1 MLFFNYIKNNK
12 FFFFLLICFIYN
24 AVQIYQFTVDKYAY
38 QYGDWLINYSNG
50 FVRRGL
56 GGEVIFYFSYLFN
69 KNIQISYFVI
79 LIILLS
85 IFYYKSFLYLS
96 KINFNF
102 YIKILISS
110 PFLFL
115 FFTLNHKSG
124 VRKEILLYIYIIFL
138 LNSLCKEN
146 IKKVNWKYIFF
157 FPILLLVHEGLFF
170 FIPFVILIILSVIDK
185 NNKKKIFFQL
195 IIFIL
200 LTFGFVLLIF
210 LFKGDA
216 NSANVICTSL
226 KQYAYQ
232 NCASTGAISWLTAG
246 VNIYTKQTLF
256 FHDHDGYIYWL
267 INIIYGFFPL
277 LLIIF
282 SNNFAFNKKNY
293 LLNFLNIE
301 MSFLIIIF
309 FIILILFV
317 TPLFLLAID
326 WGRWLSIIY
335 HLFFFIIIFFLKK
348 KIIFF
353 KKKYSF
359 KLVRFLENNSK
370 IFLLIIFFYSHFL
383 IPGVF
388 YIKDVNKF
396 MSLNF
401 AYINLY
407 NNFKKTFSKY

>member
-1 MLFFNYIKNNK
+1 
-12 FFFFLLICFIYN
+12 
-24 AVQIYQFTVDKYAY
+24 
-38 QYGDWLINYSNG
+38 
-50 FVRRGL
+50 
-56 GGEVIFYFSYLFN
+56 
-69 KNIQISYFVI
+69 
-79 LIILLS
+79 
-85 IFYYKSFLYLS
+85 
-96 KINFNF
+96 
-102 YIKILISS
+102 
-110 PFLFL
+110 
-115 FFTLNHKSG
+115 
-124 VRKEILLYIYIIFL
+124 
-138 LNSLCKEN
+138 LCKEN